1 MRRPLG
7 VEAPIRLLSEGP
19 GVGWGLASACI
30 RIGLD
35 AYAAVSQFG
44 GETGVEHVGATGAV
58 DDPGDQ
64 LEVHAADEVAV
75 LFGEGVEWAVGED
88 DLTAAQVRFVTVA
101 LEDVDQRCSALGTT
115 GPLTTRDVS
124 SITDAPPHL
133 GGHSAQH
140 PVDR

>member
-1 MRRPLG
+1 M
-7 VEAPIRLLSEGP
+7 RLLPDGP
-19 GVGWGLASACI
+19 GVVWDLARACI
-30 RIGLD
+30 RIGFD
-35 AYAAVSQFG
+35 ADATASRFG
-44 GETGVEHVGATGAV
+44 GETGGEHVGATGAV

-64 LEVHAADEVAV
+64 LEVHAADEVTV

-101 LEDVDQRCSALGTT
+101 FEDVDERCPALGTA
-115 GPLTTRDVS
+115 GALTTRDLS
-124 SITDAPPHL
+124 SIADAPPHL

>member
-1 MRRPLG
+1 MSRPSG
-7 VEAPIRLLSEGP
+7 VEAPMRLLPDGP
-19 GVGWGLASACI
+19 GIVWGLARACI
-30 RIGLD
+30 RNGLD
-35 AYAAVSQFG
+35 ADAAVSRFG

-75 LFGEGVEWAVGED
+75 LLGEGVEWAVGED
-88 DLTAAQVRFVTVA
+88 DLTAAQVRFVSVA
-101 LEDVDQRCSALGTT
+101 LEDVDERCSTLGTT
-115 GPLTTRDVS
+115 GALTTRDVS
-124 SITDAPPHL
+124 GITDAPPHL